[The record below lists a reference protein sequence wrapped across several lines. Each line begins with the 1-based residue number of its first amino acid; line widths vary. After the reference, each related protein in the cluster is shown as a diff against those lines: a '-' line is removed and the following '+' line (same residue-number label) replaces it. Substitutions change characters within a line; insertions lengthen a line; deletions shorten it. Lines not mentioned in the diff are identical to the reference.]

1 MKLMFVFRFTDF
13 DARNNH
19 GPSYEVRGDNYKR
32 TKMDLQ
38 SRGEYDMRRESAR
51 HGGHDRDDR
60 RNSGAGGSSSG
71 GGGASSGGGGGS
83 GQSGYYR
90 ESSRNLSQNS
100 SRDRE
105 RRGREEWK
113 PSHESRREK
122 YLEKGIPSVNAG
134 YGSRYSGS
142 DRNEWSSGDRPG
154 AASSM
159 SKLSYNTGT

>member
-71 GGGASSGGGGGS
+71 GGGASGGGVGRAIRTDNSCVCIYTLTKKRFKRDLRKKFLSLGS
-83 GQSGYYR
+83 YT
-90 ESSRNLSQNS
+90 
-100 SRDRE
+100 
-105 RRGREEWK
+105 
-113 PSHESRREK
+113 
-122 YLEKGIPSVNAG
+122 SVGPKSVVLPLRA
-134 YGSRYSGS
+134 
-142 DRNEWSSGDRPG
+142 
-154 AASSM
+154 
-159 SKLSYNTGT
+159 